1 MAGGPLIKS
10 SVTRFRWRTI
20 SRSCHDAGMTTLT
33 MEHPTKALPSHKEMV
48 RAYLATD
55 TSYDGVFFTA
65 VRTTG
70 IFCRPSCT
78 ARKPL
83 PENVEFFGSVKE
95 ALFAG
100 YRPCKRCT
108 PLEPVGRPPE
118 WVARV
123 LKLVDEPVDKRVTA
137 VDLRALGIDPA
148 RARRWFLTNYGLTF
162 AAYCR
167 GRRLSMALATI
178 REGATIDDAV
188 FNSGYA
194 SHSGFRE
201 AFARAFGKPPGRSA
215 AVNPVL
221 VAWIESPLGP
231 LLAGASERGVC
242 LLEFTD
248 RRMLE
253 SQLETLRRRFRCAL
267 VPGENEHIV
276 RLRKELTEYFEGK
289 RRVFEVP
296 LDYPGTEFQ
305 MRVWREL
312 LTISHGETRSYEE
325 LAGAIGAPR
334 AVRAVGRANGMNRI
348 SIVIPCHR
356 VIGKDGTP
364 VGYGGG
370 LWRKR
375 WLLHHEK
382 SS

>member
-1 MAGGPLIKS
+1 M
-10 SVTRFRWRTI
+10 SVQP
-20 SRSCHDAGMTTLT
+20 
-33 MEHPTKALPSHKEMV
+33 PTKTMKSLPPRKELI
-48 RAYLATD
+48 RAFMASD
-55 TSYDGVFFTA
+55 ASYDGVFLTA

-70 IFCRPSCT
+70 IFCRPSCS
-78 ARKPL
+78 ARKPRT
-83 PENVEFFGSVKE
+83 ENVEFFGSVKD

-108 PLEPVGRPPE
+108 PLEPIGRPPE

-123 LKLVDEPVDKRVTA
+123 LARVHETPDGRVTA
-137 VDLRALGIDPA
+137 SDLRSLDVDPS
-148 RARRWFLTNYGLTF
+148 RARRWFMANYGLTF

-167 GRRLSMALATI
+167 GHRLSAALATI

-188 FNSGYA
+188 FSSGFE
-194 SHSGFRE
+194 SHSGFRD
-201 AFARAFGKPPGRSA
+201 AFGRVFGAPPGRAA
-215 AVNPVL
+215 AVKPIL

-253 SQLETLRRRFRCAL
+253 AQLDTIRRRFHGAL
-267 VPGENEHIV
+267 VPGENAHIV
-276 RLRKELTEYFEGK
+276 QLRTQLAEYFAGK
-289 RRVFEVP
+289 RRVFDTP

-305 MRVWREL
+305 VRVWREL
-312 LTISHGETRSYEE
+312 LSIPYGDTRSYEA
-325 LAGAIGAPR
+325 LAAATGSPR

-348 SIVIPCHR
+348 AIIIPCHR

-375 WLLHHEK
+375 WLLDHER
-382 SS
+382 

>member
-1 MAGGPLIKS
+1 M
-10 SVTRFRWRTI
+10 TI
-20 SRSCHDAGMTTLT
+20 PAR
-33 MEHPTKALPSHKEMV
+33 EHPAEALPPHKEMV

-55 TSYDGVFFTA
+55 TGYDGVFFTA

-70 IFCRPSCT
+70 IFCRPSCR

-83 PENVEFFGSVKE
+83 PANVEFFGTVKE

-100 YRPCKRCT
+100 YRPCKRCV

-118 WVARV
+118 WVVRV
-123 LKLVDEPVDKRVTA
+123 LARFDEAVDRRVTA
-137 VDLRALGIDPA
+137 ADLRILGVDPA
-148 RARRWFLTNYGLTF
+148 RVRRWFLVNYGLTF

-167 GRRLSMALATI
+167 GRRLSTAFATI
-178 REGATIDDAV
+178 RGGATIDDAI
-188 FNSGYA
+188 FDSGYA

-201 AFARAFGKPPGRSA
+201 AFARAFGRPPGGAA
-215 AVNPVL
+215 AVSPVL
-221 VAWIESPLGP
+221 LAWIESPLGP
-231 LLAGASERGVC
+231 LIAGASERGVC

-253 SQLETLRRRFRCAL
+253 AQLDTIRRRFRCAL
-267 VPGENEHIV
+267 VPGENPHIV
-276 RLRKELTEYFEGK
+276 LLRKEIEEYFAAK
-289 RRVFEVP
+289 RKVFDVP

-305 MRVWREL
+305 VRVWRQL
-312 LTISHGETRSYEE
+312 LSIPYGKTCSYEA
-325 LAGAIGAPR
+325 LAAAAGAPR

-348 SIVIPCHR
+348 AILIPCHR
-356 VIGKDGTP
+356 VIGKDGAP

-375 WLLHHEK
+375 WLLQHEH
-382 SS
+382 

>member
-1 MAGGPLIKS
+1 
-10 SVTRFRWRTI
+10 
-20 SRSCHDAGMTTLT
+20 
-33 MEHPTKALPSHKEMV
+33 MEHPTKALPPHKEMV
-48 RAYLATD
+48 RAYQATD
-55 TSYDGVFFTA
+55 STYDGVFFTA

-100 YRPCKRCT
+100 YRACKRCT
-108 PLEPVGRPPE
+108 PLEPTGRPPE
-118 WVARV
+118 WVSRV
-123 LKLVDEPVDKRVTA
+123 LERVDEAPDRRVTA
-137 VDLRALGIDPA
+137 ADLRTFGVDPA
-148 RARRWFLTNYGLTF
+148 RVRRWFLANYGLTF

-167 GRRLSMALATI
+167 GRRLSTAFATI
-178 REGATIDDAV
+178 REGSTIDDAV
-188 FNSGYA
+188 FDSGYS

-201 AFARAFGKPPGRSA
+201 AFGRAFGTPPGRSA
-215 AVNPVL
+215 AVSPVL

-231 LLAGASERGVC
+231 LIVGAGERGVC

-253 SQLETLRRRFRCAL
+253 AQLDTIRRRFKCAL
-267 VPGENEHIV
+267 VPGENEHIA
-276 RLRKELTEYFEGK
+276 RLRTELAEYFAGK
-289 RRVFEVP
+289 RQVFEVP
-296 LDYPGTEFQ
+296 LDYPGTTFQ
-305 MRVWREL
+305 VRVWREL
-312 LTISHGETRSYEE
+312 LAISYGQTRSYEE
-325 LAGAIGAPR
+325 MAGAIGSPR

-348 SIVIPCHR
+348 AILIPCHR

-370 LWRKR
+370 LWRKC
-375 WLLHHEK
+375 WLLDHERSEDGK
-382 SS
+382 PQ